1 MTQFTLQN
9 ATSTFHSKITV
20 SQTVLYIQDVEDFLN
35 ESNIINNEFES
46 QKCISTI
53 TVPQIQAI
61 VKF

>member
-1 MTQFTLQN
+1 MTQFTLRN
-9 ATSTFHSKITV
+9 ATRTFHSKITV

-46 QKCISTI
+46 QKRISTI